1 MASFVNLLIPIVFLV
16 ILYVIMILPE
26 TRRRKKYQSML
37 DNLKVND
44 KVVTRGGIVAKV
56 ISINDDKNEVVLETG
71 PDRVRMTFL
80 RNAIGSV
87 TVESVDKNSSI
98 VSGCVG
104 FGLERWLLCM
114 HKREIT
120 KID

>member
-1 MASFVNLLIPIVFLV
+1 MASFVNLLIPIIFLV
-16 ILYVIMILPE
+16 VLYVIMILPE
-26 TRRRKKYQSML
+26 TRRRKKYQAML

-56 ISINDDKNEVVLETG
+56 ISINEDKNEVVLETG

-87 TVESVDKNSSI
+87 TVESVDKNSAIAIESKA
-98 VSGCVG
+98 
-104 FGLERWLLCM
+104 ENNM
-114 HKREIT
+114 EK
-120 KID
+120 

>member
-56 ISINDDKNEVVLETG
+56 ISINEEKNEVVLETG

-87 TVESVDKNSSI
+87 IVESVDKNSSI
-98 VSGCVG
+98 VNESKV
-104 FGLERWLLCM
+104 ESN
-114 HKREIT
+114 KE
-120 KID
+120 K

>member
-98 VSGCVG
+98 VNESKVESNTEKKKMLGICLKQMP
-104 FGLERWLLCM
+104 F
-114 HKREIT
+114 
-120 KID
+120 

>member
-1 MASFVNLLIPIVFLV
+1 MTPLVNFLIPISFLV

-56 ISINDDKNEVVLETG
+56 ISINEDKNEVVLETG

-87 TVESVDKNSSI
+87 TVESVDKNSAIATES
-98 VSGCVG
+98 
-104 FGLERWLLCM
+104 
-114 HKREIT
+114 
-120 KID
+120 KIESNAEK

>member
-1 MASFVNLLIPIVFLV
+1 MASFVNLHIPIVFLV

-56 ISINDDKNEVVLETG
+56 ISINEEKNEVVLETG

-98 VSGCVG
+98 VNESKV
-104 FGLERWLLCM
+104 ESN
-114 HKREIT
+114 KE
-120 KID
+120 K

>member
-56 ISINDDKNEVVLETG
+56 ISINDDKN
-71 PDRVRMTFL
+71 
-80 RNAIGSV
+80 
-87 TVESVDKNSSI
+87 
-98 VSGCVG
+98 
-104 FGLERWLLCM
+104 
-114 HKREIT
+114 
-120 KID
+120 

>member
-80 RNAIGSV
+80 RNAIG
-87 TVESVDKNSSI
+87 
-98 VSGCVG
+98 
-104 FGLERWLLCM
+104 
-114 HKREIT
+114 
-120 KID
+120 

>member
-56 ISINDDKNEVVLETG
+56 ISINEEKNEVVLETG

-98 VSGCVG
+98 VNESKV
-104 FGLERWLLCM
+104 ESN
-114 HKREIT
+114 KE
-120 KID
+120 K

>member
-56 ISINDDKNEVVLETG
+56 ISINEQKNEVVLETG

-98 VSGCVG
+98 VNESKV
-104 FGLERWLLCM
+104 ESN
-114 HKREIT
+114 KE
-120 KID
+120 K

>member
-26 TRRRKKYQSML
+26 TRRRKKNQSML

-98 VSGCVG
+98 VNESKV
-104 FGLERWLLCM
+104 ESNTE
-114 HKREIT
+114 K
-120 KID
+120 